1 MALPVAVC
9 DRCDS
14 ALEMGDL
21 RCAICGQSAA
31 VQVETRTVTE
41 VEVLRCEACGASVR
55 YDVEVQAPRCA
66 YCDSIMHLEKL
77 EDPVEQTE
85 AFLPFTIDAS
95 QAAQALRRWLATLGR
110 FRPSDLKSTA
120 RIESLRPIW
129 WVAWVFDAK
138 ALISWTA
145 DSNYGSRRSDWAPHA
160 GQAEMEFDDIMVS
173 ASRGLS
179 EEETDALQPY
189 YDISTAR
196 SEPEGP
202 AGAAVEQ
209 FEVQR
214 SFARRRVLSTIDE
227 LAAERVAQRH
237 VPGSHYRNVRAT
249 SLLRALATRRLALPA
264 YVLAYRHRDRLYRA
278 IISGQRAY
286 VAFGTAPY
294 SVMKIAAVVLGIA
307 SLVAIVWLSVM
318 YG

>member
-1 MALPVAVC
+1 MAVPVAVC
-9 DRCDS
+9 ERCDS

-21 RCAICGQSAA
+21 RCAICGQSVPVSA
-31 VQVETRTVTE
+31 ETRTVTE
-41 VEVLRCEACGASVR
+41 VEVLRCEACGAAVR

-66 YCDSIMHLEKL
+66 YCDSVVQLEML

-85 AFLPFTIDAS
+85 AFLPFTIDAK
-95 QAAQALRRWLATLGR
+95 QAALALRRWLATLGR

-129 WVAWVFDAK
+129 WVAWVFDAE

-145 DSNYGSRRSDWAPHA
+145 DSDYGSRRSRWAPHA
-160 GQAEMEFDDIMVS
+160 GQVLMELDDILVS
-173 ASRGLS
+173 ASRGLND
-179 EEETDALQPY
+179 EETDALEPY
-189 YDISTAR
+189 YDFSTTR
-196 SEPEGP
+196 TEPEGT

-214 SFARRRVLSTIDE
+214 SFARRRIVAAIDE
-227 LAAERVAQRH
+227 IATERVAQRH
-237 VPGSHYRNVRAT
+237 VPGSKHRKVHAT

-264 YVLAYRHRDRLYRA
+264 YVLAYRYRNSLYRA

-294 SVMKIAAVVLGIA
+294 SVVKIAAVAVGIA
-307 SLVAIVWLSVM
+307 SLLAIAWLLVM
-318 YG
+318 YL